1 MTCAIIPVSHLLH
14 TNRLNLPT
22 HTFPLVLR
30 SDSRPNILLE
40 FLHYLYESAPEF
52 EALSRPSGIR
62 DSRVSLTVQSA
73 GAEYT
78 ALQQKSQLHH
88 KEHACR
94 SRGFRHPR
102 APTRCGSP
110 GCLKGCG
117 LSRQALPPPQ
127 RKRPRRI
134 LRPGLPPRNPSRF
147 PLQAP
152 FPLL

>member
-1 MTCAIIPVSHLLH
+1 MNAVSIVSPLRLCSAWYLDDQHADDGSLSFRSSRPAGAKCRARYFRSAIRLLH
-14 TNRLNLPT
+14 TNRPNLPT

-78 ALQQKSQLHH
+78 ALQQK
-88 KEHACR
+88 
-94 SRGFRHPR
+94 
-102 APTRCGSP
+102 
-110 GCLKGCG
+110 
-117 LSRQALPPPQ
+117 
-127 RKRPRRI
+127 
-134 LRPGLPPRNPSRF
+134 
-147 PLQAP
+147 
-152 FPLL
+152 